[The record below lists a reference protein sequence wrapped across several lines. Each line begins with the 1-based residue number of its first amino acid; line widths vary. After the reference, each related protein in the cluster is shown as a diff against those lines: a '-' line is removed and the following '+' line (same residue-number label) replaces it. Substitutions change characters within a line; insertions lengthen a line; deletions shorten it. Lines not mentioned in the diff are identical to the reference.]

1 MLFDV
6 MEEERRGW
14 SVVRV
19 IGDVDLATM
28 PTLHAALERCDPARV
43 ALDLAGATMLDPLA
57 LGVVIGASLRSSRRG
72 GEFVVCCPEGA
83 ARNLFSET
91 GLDRVMRLVTDVDQL
106 A

>member
-28 PTLHAALERCDPARV
+28 PTLHAALERRDPARV

-57 LGVVIGASLRSSRRG
+57 LGVVIGAALRSSRRG

-83 ARNLFSET
+83 ARNLFIET
-91 GLDRVMRLVTDVDQL
+91 GLDRVMRLVLDVDQL